1 MKHFIAGAVLA
12 VCLATPA
19 LADKKPYTLA
29 DLKTLVSQKSYKEAV
44 DHLGDVSPSERTA
57 DWQAVA
63 ADAAAGYIGGLSND
77 NLVTK
82 VLEIEKVDGEYPT
95 ILKSAK
101 YTKVRA
107 EVGLKA
113 YKACFDNNY
122 WIDECLDHA
131 FKFIEADNT
140 NTDLAF
146 KMGKAVRL
154 NAKHWAALRYFKVA
168 LTAKNTKAMCA
179 DEDIKLAVLSGLAL
193 PDSYDALPIAK
204 EVAQGACWENLKKP
218 IVEAFNAD
226 SENGYVRTNAC
237 AFLKSKKALTAE
249 QAKSCKADSK

>member
-1 MKHFIAGAVLA
+1 MKHFIALVGL
-12 VCLATPA
+12 LATTTVA
-19 LADKKPYTLA
+19 VADKKPYTLA
-29 DLKTLVSQKSYKEAV
+29 DLKTLVSQKSFKEAV

-57 DWQAVA
+57 DWQTVA

-82 VLEIEKVDGEYPT
+82 VIEIERVDSEFPP
-95 ILKSAK
+95 IMKSAK
-101 YTKVRA
+101 YTKVRG

-113 YKACFDNNY
+113 YQACFANEY
-122 WIDECLDHA
+122 WIEECLEHA
-131 FKFIEADNT
+131 FKFIEGDAA

-146 KMGKAVRL
+146 KMGKLVRL
-154 NAKHWAALRYFKVA
+154 NAKHWAALRYFKKA
-168 LTAKNTKAMCA
+168 LAAKDTKKMCA

-218 IVEAFNAD
+218 IVEAFVAD

-237 AFLKSKKALTAE
+237 AFLKTKKALTAE
-249 QAKSCKADSK
+249 QAKGCK

>member
-1 MKHFIAGAVLA
+1 MKHLLALVGVLA
-12 VCLATPA
+12 LTSVAV
-19 LADKKPYTLA
+19 ADKKPYTLA

-44 DHLGDVSPSERTA
+44 DHLGDVSPSERNA

-82 VLEIEKVDGEYPT
+82 VVEIERVDGEFPP

-101 YTKVRA
+101 YTKVRG

-113 YKACFDNNY
+113 YKACFENEY

-131 FKFIEADNT
+131 YKFIEADAG

-146 KMGKAVRL
+146 KMGKLVRL
-154 NAKHWAALRYFKVA
+154 NAKHWAALRYFQKA
-168 LTAKNTKAMCA
+168 LAAKNPKAMCA
-179 DEDIKLAVLSGLAL
+179 DEDVALAVVSGLGL
-193 PDSYDALPIAK
+193 PESYDALPIAK
-204 EVAQGACWENLKKP
+204 DVAQGPCWESLKKP
-218 IVEAFNAD
+218 ILKAFGED

-237 AFLKSKKALTAE
+237 GFLKAKKALTAE
-249 QAKSCKADSK
+249 QAKGCK